1 VKSQSSEEAVA
12 DEDEVSDI
20 DLACSTFLPP
30 LGPLPPRAALGPFD
44 SLVSLVSF
52 ASEEEGAI
60 VISPTVTGTP
70 ANGVVL
76 VPMDFTDWV
85 DEGDL

>member
-1 VKSQSSEEAVA
+1 
-12 DEDEVSDI
+12 
-20 DLACSTFLPP
+20 
-30 LGPLPPRAALGPFD
+30 LGLFD
-44 SLVSLVSF
+44 SF